1 MSRLTEAEVE
11 SERQANATIIPL
23 SFHHAEHTVTLPH
36 FDPLT
41 P

>member
-11 SERQANATIIPL
+11 SERQASPTIIPL
-23 SFHHAEHTVTLPH
+23 SFHHAEHAVTLPH
-36 FDPLT
+36 FDLVT